1 MGMPN
6 PRPAVV
12 FSQPR
17 TGSTF
22 LTHCL
27 SNHPDIFCYRGEALH
42 GGGIWLTQAKVAPV
56 DLLRCLLH
64 QPHYVV
70 SMCEVTTHQMSLPSV
85 WEYLVELQPKVIH
98 LYRKNVVRQAVD
110 MELARTHLQSRH
122 SMVEVP
128 RIQMRMASDVVL
140 RIAQA
145 RVQTTMELCKRY
157 RAFFADVLDLS
168 YAEIVGGEGMAAEAI
183 PKATTSRICKFLEVP
198 RAVMGCRLKAIN
210 PQPLRVILV
219 NWPEVKK
226 AIAAS
231 EFAWCLEDEGR

>member
-1 MGMPN
+1 
-6 PRPAVV
+6 
-12 FSQPR
+12 
-17 TGSTF
+17 
-22 LTHCL
+22 
-27 SNHPDIFCYRGEALH
+27 
-42 GGGIWLTQAKVAPV
+42 
-56 DLLRCLLH
+56 LRCLLH

-183 PKATTSRICKFLEVP
+183 PKATARRICKFLEVP